1 MSRMDRL
8 PIGAAFEE
16 PRAQMAVSPVGTT
29 SHRDLPKPTG
39 LADGLE
45 VGSPRPPSHLAL
57 VKTTALGASVDSP
70 LALVRRLGPPRG
82 RSGRLG

>member
-16 PRAQMAVSPVGTT
+16 PRAQMAVSRVGTT

-45 VGSPRPPSHLAL
+45 VGSPRPPSPRAFVRNRH
-57 VKTTALGASVDSP
+57 GSVRRRDLP

-82 RSGRLG
+82 RKAA

>member
-45 VGSPRPPSHLAL
+45 VGSPRPPSHRDARQKQLR
-57 VKTTALGASVDSP
+57 LGASVDSP

-82 RSGRLG
+82 RKAA